1 MYLLT
6 WILAFVI
13 VAIVVF
19 IAVFFGWVAIQ
30 TRARRRSEPGFE
42 YIYVANDGSAR
53 ELDVD
58 EQEYLRTK
66 FQPADGARPYIKF
79 KYESL
84 TPENSEATL
93 SGDNFQKIFLFRNRQ
108 NLNLNW

>member
-42 YIYVANDGSAR
+42 YIYVADDGSAR

-84 TPENSEATL
+84 TLDGKLRGYLKRRQLPKDIPIQKSSEPK
-93 SGDNFQKIFLFRNRQ
+93 S
-108 NLNLNW
+108 